1 MPKTIVITM
10 GDEYPFFMA
19 RPTNLAQ
26 ETLVVVRRVI
36 RTNEQNHANVMGRAT
51 FVKNLRNKHLVKVE
65 DIVEEDENIHIFYEN
80 IESKF
85 DWRDP
90 HIITEIYHQLKNMV
104 TYLANIGVK
113 THLRSS
119 KIGVNE
125 KEQLKYYLGID
136 FDWDSQKDD
145 EFLNLFYQSELKKLF
160 GVDFITKTN
169 STATLALQNSRNN
182 QIGEKVGSRDNVQ
195 RKVSFATLSSRHDR
209 MANL

>member
-26 ETLVVVRRVI
+26 EALVVVRRVI

-65 DIVEEDENIHIFYEN
+65 EIVEEDENIHIFYED

-90 HIITEIYHQLKNMV
+90 HIITDIYYQLKNMV

-113 THLRSS
+113 TYLRSS
-119 KIGVNE
+119 KIGVNQ

-145 EFLNLFYQSELKKLF
+145 DFLNLFYQSELKKLF
-160 GVDFITKTN
+160 GNDFISKTN
-169 STATLALQNSRNN
+169 STTALALQNSRNN
-182 QIGEKVGSRDNVQ
+182 PVR
-195 RKVSFATLSSRHDR
+195 
-209 MANL
+209 